1 MQYRFQ
7 IDNRPAGP
15 VHADWAL
22 AAQDA
27 VAQGY
32 AVWVNDH
39 AVQMDSQGGID
50 RIAELTNVR

>member
-1 MQYRFQ
+1 MRFQFQ

-15 VHADWAL
+15 VHKEWAL

-32 AVWVNDH
+32 AVWIDER
-39 AVQMDSQGGID
+39 AIQMDSQGGID
-50 RIAELTNVR
+50 RIAELTDV